1 MVFSK
6 FAATFKLRFGDAS
19 SGKAF
24 RLPYHT
30 LSTILTARDASG
42 RLSRLMTASSPGAS
56 MAPRGLTPP
65 AF

>member
-1 MVFSK
+1 M
-6 FAATFKLRFGDAS
+6 LRFDDAS